1 MAVRIPKLAYRVPPP
16 PETQEP
22 KKPSLLKQKSTSHIV
37 DNGKEFFNLG
47 YNACLFCKRW
57 KGNYATI
64 KDFESYSGYSNPLHF
79 VPDRCKEIR
88 SSHRKNNELIDLR
101 SFYKGNTRK
110 QAKWLFKLVNCNY
123 PCCCAILY
131 EKNIPLSELTF
142 VNFFYG
148 NNGAGKSSI
157 AHAIAEDDGVVWADG
172 KTADDFEVL
181 VYNQDFINDNF
192 VNYGDLKGVFIF
204 GEEDVEAKKKIAE
217 LTDQKKQKMDARQTA
232 PDEHKKKTDGLA
244 SALTQFQDTCFSK
257 TAEIRRRF
265 DKCMDGKKQK
275 KNFAE
280 AVLGETK
287 PTDHDLAELER
298 LYDVAFDDSAR
309 AYTEF
314 KKAAATTY
322 GSLPGKDLLD
332 RMIVSSSDT
341 PFAKFMKALG
351 DTASDWVRDGHTHY
365 AGAAGGKCPY
375 CQQKLPANFEADIAA
390 TFDAQYQQ
398 DIRDLGQF
406 QTVYERE
413 TREIVRVLQAN
424 ASDVM
429 PTIDLTAYQEK
440 LALLESNFEIN
451 RHRIAEK
458 VKEPSKT
465 ISLEDTDTLLL
476 EIGAMIDEI
485 NKQIKTNNDVVS
497 AKRSSKSKC
506 KTEIMQYLAFMLAAD
521 VKSYQDE
528 VAQLQKEIDDVT
540 ERGKKLRKEIGDLTK
555 EISDLN
561 KHNANTEAA
570 IDSINKILKDS
581 GFQGFSIRAKEGVE
595 NVYEVIREDGSIAE
609 NLSEGERNFIA
620 FLYFYHQVRGSM
632 SSEELKEK
640 IVVIDDPVSS
650 MDSTALFLVSAIVR
664 EMINVCRNNT
674 EYLNPKVPGDYIK
687 QLFVLTHNVYFHREV
702 TYQQVGFYNCT
713 SFYMIRKNDNISTI
727 KLCKRQS
734 KEIPTE
740 EENYNPVQN
749 SYAALWDELR
759 DIQST
764 IPALNVMRRI
774 LEYYFLQLCG
784 YEGSDLRAIVLENK
798 ENRDKFIKQIEGEQ
812 PDMTDYHLASSLLA
826 YINNP
831 NGISDGL
838 NYVEDCEDVDAYK
851 RVFKMIFDAL
861 GQGQHYKMMTG
872 QRAKS

>member
-1 MAVRIPKLAYRVPPP
+1 MRRKVSSAITNITLNRATFTDVP
-16 PETQEP
+16 
-22 KKPSLLKQKSTSHIV
+22 
-37 DNGKEFFNLG
+37 
-47 YNACLFCKRW
+47 
-57 KGNYATI
+57 
-64 KDFESYSGYSNPLHF
+64 
-79 VPDRCKEIR
+79 
-88 SSHRKNNELIDLR
+88 ID
-101 SFYKGNTRK
+101 
-110 QAKWLFKLVNCNY
+110 
-123 PCCCAILY
+123 
-131 EKNIPLSELTF
+131 ELTF

-157 AHAIAEDDGVVWADG
+157 AHAIKEDDGIVWTDG
-172 KTADDFEVL
+172 KAAADFDVL

-204 GEEDVEAKKKIAE
+204 GEEDIEAKKKIADFTE
-217 LTDQKKQKMDARQTA
+217 QKKQKVDACKATL
-232 PDEHKKKTDGLA
+232 DEYKKKSDGLT
-244 SALTQFQDTCFSK
+244 SALTQFQDTCFTK
-257 TAEIRRRF
+257 TVKIRKRF
-265 DKCMDGKKQK
+265 EQCMDGKKQK

-287 PTDHDLAELER
+287 PTAHDLADLER

-309 AYTEF
+309 VYSEF

-322 GSLPGKDLLD
+322 GSLSGKDLLD
-332 RMIVSSSDT
+332 RMVVSSSDT
-341 PFAKFMKALG
+341 PFTKFIKALG

-365 AGAAGGKCPY
+365 AGAASGKCPY
-375 CQQKLPANFEADIAA
+375 CQQKLPANFETDIAA

-413 TREIVRVLQAN
+413 TSEIVRVLQAN

-451 RHRIAEK
+451 RQRIDEK
-458 VKEPSKT
+458 VKVPSKI

-485 NKQIKTNNDVVS
+485 NKQIKANNDVVS
-497 AKRSSKSKC
+497 AKRSSKTKC

-528 VAQLQKEIDDVT
+528 VARLQKEINDVT
-540 ERGKKLRKEIGDLTK
+540 EHGKKLKKELGELTTQ
-555 EISDLN
+555 ISAFN
-561 KHNANTEAA
+561 KHNANIEAA

-581 GFQGFSIRAKEGVE
+581 GFQGFSISAKAGVE

-609 NLSEGERNFIA
+609 NLSEGERNFIS

-640 IVVIDDPVSS
+640 IVIIDDPVSS

-674 EYLNPKVPGDYIK
+674 EYLNPKVPGDYIR

-702 TYQQVGFYNCT
+702 TYQQIGYYNCT

-740 EENYNPVQN
+740 DENYNPVQN
-749 SYAALWDELR
+749 AYAALWDELR
-759 DIQST
+759 DVQST

-784 YEGSDLRAIVLENK
+784 YEGSDLREIVLDEH
-798 ENRDKFIKQIEGEQ
+798 RSKFIKQVEGEK
-812 PDMTDYHLASSLLA
+812 PDMTDYQLASSLLA

-831 NGISDGL
+831 YGISDGL
-838 NYVEDCEDVDAYK
+838 NYVEDCEDVEAYK
-851 RVFKMIFDAL
+851 RVFQLIFNAL
-861 GQGQHYKMMTG
+861 GQSQHYKMMTG
-872 QRAKS
+872 KQIKS

>member
-1 MAVRIPKLAYRVPPP
+1 MFNYTCLNPIAGVGLDLFSDDY
-16 PETQEP
+16 
-22 KKPSLLKQKSTSHIV
+22 KKV
-37 DNGKEFFNLG
+37 DD
-47 YNACLFCKRW
+47 
-57 KGNYATI
+57 I
-64 KDFESYSGYSNPLHF
+64 KDADAAL
-79 VPDRCKEIR
+79 VR
-88 SSHRKNNELIDLR
+88 SAAMHDMELGDKVLAVAR
-101 SFYKGNTRK
+101 AG
-110 QAKWLFKLVNCNY
+110 AGVN
-123 PCCCAILY
+123 
-131 EKNIPLSELTF
+131 NIPLDKCAEQGIVVFNTPGANANGVKELVF
-142 VNFFYG
+142 
-148 NNGAGKSSI
+148 AGMLYASRDIVGGIDWCLANQNDENI
-157 AHAIAEDDGVVWADG
+157 A
-172 KTADDFEVL
+172 
-181 VYNQDFINDNF
+181 
-192 VNYGDLKGVFIF
+192 
-204 GEEDVEAKKKIAE
+204 
-217 LTDQKKQKMDARQTA
+217 
-232 PDEHKKKTDGLA
+232 
-244 SALTQFQDTCFSK
+244 K
-257 TAEIRRRF
+257 TAE
-265 DKCMDGKKQK
+265 KQK

-280 AVLGETK
+280 AVLGEVK
-287 PTDHDLAELER
+287 PIDHDLAELER

-309 AYTEF
+309 AYPEF

-375 CQQKLPANFEADIAA
+375 CQQRLPANFEADIAA

-406 QTVYERE
+406 QTIYERE
-413 TREIVRVLQAN
+413 TREIVRAIQAN

-429 PTIDLTAYQEK
+429 PTIDLMAYQEK

-451 RHRIAEK
+451 RQRIAEK

-485 NKQIKTNNDVVS
+485 NKQIKANNDVVS
-497 AKRSSKSKC
+497 AKRSSKTKC

-528 VAQLQKEIDDVT
+528 VARLQKEIEDVT
-540 ERGKKLRKEIGDLTK
+540 ERGKKLRKEIGDLTT
-555 EISDLN
+555 EISALN

-570 IDSINKILKDS
+570 IDSINKILRDS
-581 GFQGFSIRAKEGVE
+581 GFQGFGIRAKTGVE
-595 NVYEVIREDGSIAE
+595 NVYEVIREDGSVAE

-632 SSEELKEK
+632 SSEEIKEK

-664 EMINVCRNNT
+664 EMVNVCRNNT

-702 TYQQVGFYNCT
+702 TYQQVGYYNCT

-734 KEIPTE
+734 KEIPSE

-759 DIQST
+759 DLQST

-784 YEGSDLRAIVLENK
+784 YEGSDLREIVLDEHRN
-798 ENRDKFIKQIEGEQ
+798 KFIKQVEGEK
-812 PDMTDYHLASSLLA
+812 PDMTDYQLASSLLA

-838 NYVEDCEDVDAYK
+838 NYVEDCEDVEAYK

-861 GQGQHYKMMTG
+861 GQIQHYKMMTG
-872 QRAKS
+872 KRIES

>member
-1 MAVRIPKLAYRVPPP
+1 MQRKVPSAITNIKLNRATFTDVP
-16 PETQEP
+16 
-22 KKPSLLKQKSTSHIV
+22 
-37 DNGKEFFNLG
+37 
-47 YNACLFCKRW
+47 
-57 KGNYATI
+57 
-64 KDFESYSGYSNPLHF
+64 
-79 VPDRCKEIR
+79 
-88 SSHRKNNELIDLR
+88 ID
-101 SFYKGNTRK
+101 
-110 QAKWLFKLVNCNY
+110 
-123 PCCCAILY
+123 
-131 EKNIPLSELTF
+131 ELTF

-157 AHAIAEDDGVVWADG
+157 AHAIKEDDGIVWAEG
-172 KTADDFEVL
+172 KSADDYDVL

-192 VNYGDLKGVFIF
+192 INYGDLKGVFIF
-204 GEEDVEAKKKIAE
+204 GEEDIEAKKKIAE
-217 LTDQKKQKMDARQTA
+217 LTDEKKRKSDEKTA
-232 PDEHKKKTDGLA
+232 AGDEYRKKTAGLA
-244 SALTQFQDTCFSK
+244 SALTQFQDTCFTK
-257 TAEIRRRF
+257 TASVRKRF

-275 KNFAE
+275 KGFAE
-280 AVLGETK
+280 AVLTETK

-309 AYTEF
+309 AYPEF
-314 KKAAATTY
+314 KKAGATTY
-322 GSLPGKDLLD
+322 GSLPGEDLLD
-332 RMIVSSSDT
+332 QMIVSTSDT
-341 PFAKFMKALG
+341 PFSRFMKALG
-351 DTASDWVRDGHTHY
+351 DSASDWVRDGHTHY

-375 CQQKLPANFEADIAA
+375 CQQKLPKDFEDDIAA

-406 QTVYERE
+406 QQVYKKE
-413 TREIVRVLQAN
+413 TEEIVRLLQAN
-424 ASDVM
+424 TDDVM
-429 PTIDLTAYQEK
+429 ASIDLRTYQEK

-451 RHRIAEK
+451 RQRIAEK
-458 VKEPSKT
+458 VKEPSKV

-476 EIGAMIDEI
+476 EIGALIDDI
-485 NKQIKTNNDVVS
+485 NKLIKANNKVV
-497 AKRSSKSKC
+497 AEKRSSKTKC
-506 KTEIMQYLAFMLAAD
+506 KTEIMQYLAFQLAAE
-521 VKSYQDE
+521 VKSYNDE
-528 VAQLQKEIDDVT
+528 VARLNNEIEVIT
-540 ERGKKLRKEIGDLTK
+540 KKGQALKKEIGALTTQ
-555 EISDLN
+555 ISELN

-570 IDSINKILKDS
+570 IDSINKILRDS
-581 GFQGFSIRAKEGVE
+581 GFQGFSIRAKADEE
-595 NVYEVIREDGSIAE
+595 NVYEVVREDGTVAE

-640 IVVIDDPVSS
+640 IVIIDDPVSS

-687 QLFVLTHNVYFHREV
+687 QLFILTHNVYFHREI

-734 KEIPTE
+734 KEVPTE
-740 EENYNPVQN
+740 QENYNPVQN

-764 IPALNVMRRI
+764 IPCLNVMRRI

-784 YEGSDLRAIVLENK
+784 YEGSDLREIVLEKK
-798 ENRDKFIKQIEGEQ
+798 ENRDMFIKQVEGEK
-812 PDMTDYHLASSLLA
+812 PDMTDYQLASSLLA

-861 GQGQHYKMMTG
+861 GQSQHYKMMTG
-872 QRAKS
+872 KRVKS